1 MKRLIILLAVIIT
14 IFSSAITLEA
24 VERVPRIT
32 DREIIE
38 RLIRLEEG
46 QKRIEQEMVSLRAE
60 IKDVRGEIENVRE
73 DLRGEIKDLRREMKE
88 FLLWGFGVT
97 FAGIFMLI
105 GFVIWDRRTA
115 IAPVIRQTRE
125 MEKREE
131 LTVRALK
138 EYAREEP
145 RLAEILK
152 SLGLL

>member
-1 MKRLIILLAVIIT
+1 MKKLIVLVAVIIT

-24 VERVPRIT
+24 VERAPRIT

-46 QKRIEQEMVSLRAE
+46 QKRIEQEMGSLREEIKKVREDLGGE
-60 IKDVRGEIENVRE
+60 IKDV
-73 DLRGEIKDLRREMKE
+73 RREMKE

-105 GFVIWDRRTA
+105 GFVIWNRRTA
-115 IAPVIRQTRE
+115 IAPVIRQTKE
-125 MEKREE
+125 MEEREE

>member
-24 VERVPRIT
+24 VERAPRIT

-46 QKRIEQEMVSLRAE
+46 QKRIEQEMGSLREEIKKVREDLGGE
-60 IKDVRGEIENVRE
+60 IKDV
-73 DLRGEIKDLRREMKE
+73 RREMKE

-105 GFVIWDRRTA
+105 GFVIWNRRTA
-115 IAPVIRQTRE
+115 IAPVIRQTKE

>member
-1 MKRLIILLAVIIT
+1 MKKLIVLVAVIIT

-24 VERVPRIT
+24 VERAPRIT

-46 QKRIEQEMVSLRAE
+46 QKRIEQEMGS
-60 IKDVRGEIENVRE
+60 
-73 DLRGEIKDLRREMKE
+73 LRGEIKDVRREMKD